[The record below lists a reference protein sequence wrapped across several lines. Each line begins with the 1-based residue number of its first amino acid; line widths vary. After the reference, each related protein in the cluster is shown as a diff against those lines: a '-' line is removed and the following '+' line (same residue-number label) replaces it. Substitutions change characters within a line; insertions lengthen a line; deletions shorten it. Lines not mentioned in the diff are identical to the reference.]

1 MKEPIRLF
9 QSDFLE
15 RFTHIS
21 PIAVLVLWVPVS
33 VGFLIR
39 SVALRPDAVSPAY
52 SAVGFVAGLFLWT
65 LAEYLL
71 HRFVFHF
78 RPKTPRQERMAFLF
92 HGIHHS
98 QPMVKSRLVMPFA
111 LSIPLALL
119 FYGLYWLVVGRL
131 LGIPHWIAPLFS
143 GFVAGYIAYDMIHYT
158 THHFRMD
165 FPFFRTVK
173 QHHLRHHGES
183 WEHRFGVS
191 SPMWDHVF
199 GTMPEQR

>member
-9 QSDFLE
+9 ESDFLE

-21 PIAVLVLWVPVS
+21 PVTVLVLWVPVS
-33 VGFLIR
+33 LGFLIR
-39 SVALRPDAVSPAY
+39 SVVLRPDGVTPAY
-52 SAVGFVAGLFLWT
+52 SAVGFAGGLFLWT

-78 RPKTPRQERMAFLF
+78 RPKTPRQERLAFLF

-98 QPMVKSRLVMPFA
+98 QPMVKSRLVMPFVV
-111 LSIPLALL
+111 SIPLALV
-119 FYGLYWLVVGRL
+119 FYGLYHLVVGRL
-131 LGIPHWIAPLFS
+131 LGVPHWIAPLFS

-165 FPFFRTVK
+165 MLFFRTVK

-183 WEHRFGVS
+183 WQRRFGVS
-191 SPMWDHVF
+191 SPLWDHVF
-199 GTMPEQR
+199 GTMPEAN